1 MEDSSCSGKISNVSH
16 QSTLSKKSIGG
27 VVIEGHLITVV
38 PMHGDN
44 TQEEAETIE
53 VNTTKLKE
61 EGKKK
66 QQKQKKKVT
75 FTFFASTLNKTKTL
89 GKKRWL
95 KKFTQLKKKW
105 TQNSKSPAIEST
117 PIVTPATAPEAA
129 AAPDAPVEENLPL
142 QVVDVVEVKSVEEK
156 TDSTEDVQQVVV
168 MKASTVETEKPTA
181 ETDAAKGFDCCSP
194 AAMWGNFNGWFKD
207 PTKAKE
213 EVVAESVKAED
224 VAEVE
229 EKKESPDEE
238 QVVMNTSTVG
248 AEEPTEE
255 RDAVAKAEEPTEE
268 KDVAKGFDCI
278 SPAAILGDLGWF
290 KDPTNAQEE
299 MSAAALIE
307 AIKARWLPSPE
318 DTKPS
323 LNEETAADIIQ
334 AVDLLNAQRTLIKE
348 AKEAIEKEEEV
359 IQDADNV
366 KEFQEAEAN
375 KARLK
380 KELSDAKRLEK
391 AAKELV
397 HHLFNSLTAKDRSEA
412 ILLSDDIAK
421 AEAEVKKDD
430 GIDFG
435 CLRMDPYIRT
445 AKAQYADAC
454 FDDLSQSTFGG
465 SIRRNNSTSSSKA
478 SSKAP
483 PKVPTMIV

>member
-1 MEDSSCSGKISNVSH
+1 
-16 QSTLSKKSIGG
+16 
-27 VVIEGHLITVV
+27 
-38 PMHGDN
+38 MHGDN
-44 TQEEAETIE
+44 TQEEEETIE
-53 VNTTKLKE
+53 VNTTMLKE
-61 EGKKK
+61 EEKKK

-75 FTFFASTLNKTKTL
+75 FFASTLNKTKSL

-95 KKFTQLKKKW
+95 KKFTQLKKKR
-105 TQNSKSPAIEST
+105 TQNSKSP
-117 PIVTPATAPEAA
+117 PIVAPATAPEAA
-129 AAPDAPVEENLPL
+129 AAPEAPMEENLPL

-156 TDSTEDVQQVVV
+156 TDSTEDVQVVV
-168 MKASTVETEKPTA
+168 MKVSTVETGKTTA

-194 AAMWGNFNGWFKD
+194 SAVWGNFNGWFKD

-224 VAEVE
+224 VAAEVE
-229 EKKESPDEE
+229 EKKESPEEE
-238 QVVMNTSTVG
+238 QMVMNTSTVG

-255 RDAVAKAEEPTEE
+255 KATEE

-290 KDPTNAQEE
+290 KDPTKAQEE

-334 AVDLLNAQRTLIKE
+334 AVELLNAQRTLIKE
-348 AKEAIEKEEEV
+348 TQEAIEKEEV
-359 IQDADNV
+359 IIQDADNV
-366 KEFQEAEAN
+366 KEFQGAEAN